1 VDDVRNS
8 EQNDPL
14 VYLLGRE
21 RVRLRG
27 PVNEYKGKRLFVPHS
42 SADASVDKFSNSKG
56 NNALV
61 YVLQRYR
68 RR

>member
-21 RVRLRG
+21 RVRSRG
-27 PVNEYKGKRLFVPHS
+27 PVNEFKGKRLFVPHA
-42 SADASVDKFSNSKG
+42 SADASVDKFRNSKE
-56 NNALV
+56 NNPLV
-61 YVLQRYR
+61 YVLER
-68 RR
+68 